1 MKCDFGN
8 RRTHAMKMLDKSA
21 VLPDGIDRET
31 AVLLLKLFSEISE
44 VAVIT
49 RHEKCDRHTMDWS
62 EQYEMV

>member
-8 RRTHAMKMLDKSA
+8 RRTHALKMLDKSA
-21 VLPDGIDRET
+21 VLQDCIDRET

-49 RHEKCDRHTMDWS
+49 RHEKCDRRTIEWG